1 MLVTAVG
8 IVLVAVGIAG
18 VRYAPAIVETQRRRR
33 MTPLENEELDESDR
47 IRATKGIGMVAVLV
61 GLALV
66 GYGAGLV

>member
-18 VRYAPAIVETQRRRR
+18 VRYAPAIVETQRRQR
-33 MTPLENEELDESDR
+33 MAPLENEELDESDR
-47 IRATKGIGMVAVLV
+47 VRATKGTGVVVVLV

-66 GYGAGLV
+66 GYGAGL